1 MSLSSAR
8 KRKASQAVLR
18 LAEADKERQ
27 QRRRMFANARWD
39 DSDEE
44 SFSPCTVFD
53 LVINGRSW
61 LTRDTKD
68 LEIASIIVHCPVKT
82 KSGIKKSLAK
92 EFRWK
97 FFARLCTLWAIV
109 SDKYRWS
116 FELYEPIF
124 RCCVAL
130 TNVHVQLHRLRGQDG
145 DDFIMYLAR
154 LKHIGHDIIESRKST
169 QKRYREKHRLRIQ
182 PSVMGVPC
190 DSGYISDLDY
200 SFGKAS

>member
-53 LVINGRSW
+53 LFEPFILKS
-61 LTRDTKD
+61 
-68 LEIASIIVHCPVKT
+68 ASIIVHCPVKT